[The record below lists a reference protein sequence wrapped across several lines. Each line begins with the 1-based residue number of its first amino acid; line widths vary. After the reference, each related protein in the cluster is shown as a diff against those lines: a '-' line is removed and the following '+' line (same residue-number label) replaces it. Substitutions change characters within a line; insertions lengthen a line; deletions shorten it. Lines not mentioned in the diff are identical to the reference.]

1 MDRPATV
8 TDQFLEFVAE
18 NNVFPGAGPVDQGDG
33 ILLCRDLLD
42 QRPQRRDPDAARD
55 QEHLRAP
62 LFLGREESVWSL
74 DRDAR
79 AWVKSLQPAA
89 VVAHALDGQ
98 TEELVVERRRERE
111 RVRPPPAIASQE
123 APAEILTGARLEL
136 VEVAPGHVKRHDTGR
151 LRHDL
156 GHPEAVAKAHPPGMP
171 QAEREHAE
179 QDGEIEPDPIP

>member
-55 QEHLRAP
+55 QERLRAT
-62 LFLGREESVWSL
+62 LFLGREESVRSL
-74 DRDAR
+74 DRDPSAGMQP
-79 AWVKSLQPAA
+79 LQPAA
-89 VVAHALDGQ
+89 VVANALDGE
-98 TEELVVERRRERE
+98 TEEAVVERRRERE
-111 RVRPPPAIASQE
+111 RVRPPPAIAGQE
-123 APAEILTGARLEL
+123 TPAEILTGARLQL
-136 VEVAPGHVKRHDTGR
+136 VEVAPSHIKGHDAGS

-156 GHPEAVAKAHPPGMP
+156 GNPELM
-171 QAEREHAE
+171 
-179 QDGEIEPDPIP
+179 